1 MTWPFENDTSA
12 VVKKLANRSIKA
24 DKRSK
29 AFLFLTIALAV
40 CMVFSILLISIGT
53 QEEYKNTQRNKA
65 QIGILGI
72 TDEQAA
78 LLHQNT
84 DVSWLGEYS
93 ALGLFYQDDKTI
105 TVAYGNEA
113 YFLNQEEKTFQGNI
127 PQKKTEIMLPQ
138 NYIDFLGKAY
148 QVGDIITLDLTGTGQ
163 KEEYT
168 LSGILADTKVS
179 NSYYIYVNKELAR
192 SLSGNNF
199 QVTAYTR
206 LNTDVISSTA
216 ILDFAAEAIKDTGIE
231 EGQINLTEYFAVMS
245 GAIKSG
251 IPIPVPLLA
260 AITATLAA
268 TIIYGVFYTKIVKN
282 VQMFGQLRTIGMTKK
297 QIKKMARKE
306 GRRYALAGIPCG
318 LIVGA
323 LIGFLGCPD
332 GFRLKTT
339 VIYAVI
345 TAVVAFIVVNIAIFK
360 PVRVAMNT
368 SPVEGSKYIAYAGK
382 VKNSQKLHR
391 KLTPLSLA
399 KINLQRNKQKAILTL
414 LMLGLS
420 GAFLLVTS
428 TVAGSIDPEKQASF
442 KYYPAGNILVQIKN
456 TIGSSFDKEA
466 DPYGSSKL
474 QLEENPLEDNALLQ
488 ELEMIDGI
496 EKITPSNCVYMT
508 ITFPGGSGSITS
520 ITNFFPTL
528 NQEQIARVQTI
539 LSAGTANYDNMVA
552 ENGILVAEDTA
563 KVGDKLKISGRDFD
577 GSTFDIE
584 ATVVGTY
591 ERAALMEHSP
601 VIPGSPYFILT
612 YDTAKKL
619 TGITE
624 QTGILA
630 IEVSDDNFATVLS
643 AVSEIAE
650 RNGKIEVNTIEQ
662 TIKSIQKYYS
672 PTIKTFYMISAI
684 LFVFGGISLMNMLMV
699 DLQNRKREFGLLRA
713 VGTTQNQLRKMLNKE
728 IMIYLVGSLLIA
740 LVVSS
745 IASFITCK
753 RLDAVNHCIRFSFPW
768 LFLLAFV
775 ILLMAIYFVFSLYM
789 SSELKNTDIME
800 AIRE

>member
-1 MTWPFENDTSA
+1 MYHAHFRGTHYEAGFRWGSLLLKHKNIILENIPFE
-12 VVKKLANRSIKA
+12 I
-24 DKRSK
+24 
-29 AFLFLTIALAV
+29 
-40 CMVFSILLISIGT
+40 T
-53 QEEYKNTQRNKA
+53 QERIDYALSCLPIYEKYYHEIMEEIQGLADGQQCDVR
-65 QIGILGI
+65 IL
-72 TDEQAA
+72 QAA
-78 LLHQNT
+78 LFSMYSMPPSCNCSCFAFTTEHEILLGRNSDFLTEIERLNQNVVYKLT
-84 DVSWLGEYS
+84 DGVYSFTGNTTAFVEIEDGVNEHGLSVGLTSVYPNQCKPGFNAGMIVRYLLEKCKNVSEAVSCLYQLPIAS
-93 ALGLFYQDDKTI
+93 AQTLTLADAMGTI
-105 TVAYGNEA
+105 TVIECNAE
-113 YFLNQEEKTFQGNI
+113 QIKVEKTLNNNLSFVCATNTFHFPEMIGYNND
-127 PQKKTEIMLPQ
+127 K
-138 NYIDFLGKAY
+138 IDNWFAEERY
-148 QVGDIITLDLTGTGQ
+148 QTL
-163 KEEYT
+163 Y
-168 LSGILADTKVS
+168 SA
-179 NSYYIYVNKELAR
+179 
-192 SLSGNNF
+192 
-199 QVTAYTR
+199 
-206 LNTDVISSTA
+206 
-216 ILDFAAEAIKDTGIE
+216 
-231 EGQINLTEYFAVMS
+231 
-245 GAIKSG
+245 
-251 IPIPVPLLA
+251 
-260 AITATLAA
+260 
-268 TIIYGVFYTKIVKN
+268 FYTKIVKN

-306 GRRYALAGIPCG
+306 GRSYALAGIPCG

-323 LIGFLGCPD
+323 LIGFSGCPD
-332 GFRLKTT
+332 GFHLKTT

-345 TAVVAFIVVNIAIFK
+345 TAAIAFIVVNIAIFK
-360 PVRVAMNT
+360 SVRVAMNT
-368 SPVEGSKYIAYAGK
+368 SPVESSKYIAYAGK
-382 VKNSQKLHR
+382 AKNSQKLHR

-442 KYYPAGNILVQIKN
+442 KYYPAGNILIQIKN

-488 ELEMIDGI
+488 ELEMMDGI
-496 EKITPSNCVYMT
+496 EKITPSNCIYMT
-508 ITFPGGSGSITS
+508 ITFPGGGGSITS

-528 NQEQIARVQTI
+528 NQEEIARVQTI
-539 LSAGTANYDNMVA
+539 LSAGTANYDDMVA
-552 ENGILVAEDTA
+552 QNGILVAEDTA
-563 KVGDKLKISGRDFD
+563 KVGDELKIS

-591 ERAALMEHSP
+591 NRAALMEHSP
-601 VIPGSPYFILT
+601 VIPGSPYFIMT

-624 QTGILA
+624 QTGVLA
-630 IEVSDDNFATVLS
+630 LEVSDDNFETVLS

-662 TIKSIQKYYS
+662 TIASIQKYYS

-713 VGTTQNQLRKMLNKE
+713 VGTTQNQLRKMLNRE
-728 IMIYLVGSLLIA
+728 LMIYLAGSLLIA

-753 RLDAVNHCIRFSFPW
+753 RLDAANHCISFSFPW

-775 ILLMAIYFVFSLYM
+775 ILLMAIYFVFSLYT
-789 SSELKNTDIME
+789 SGELKNTDIME